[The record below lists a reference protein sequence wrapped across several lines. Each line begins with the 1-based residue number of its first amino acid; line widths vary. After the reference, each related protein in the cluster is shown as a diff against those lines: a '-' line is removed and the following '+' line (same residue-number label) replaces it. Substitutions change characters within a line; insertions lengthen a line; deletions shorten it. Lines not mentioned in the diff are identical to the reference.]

1 MTANT
6 PIETML
12 NNLETLRLPELQACF
27 KQMVG
32 KATRAPNRKF
42 LIRKI
47 REAAAAQQGATEQG
61 ATEEPPALTKAEPS
75 IPPAAAPT
83 APKKAARKGKAKPAA
98 KPETTVKK
106 TRRRKTVSAPVAPPP
121 APEATILNGP
131 LGPITVATHP
141 PKKPTPKKPTPTQ
154 KIKKAPLRVAPRP
167 APAPAPEPA
176 TTDETESNPATTD
189 ESESTTAPPRPDL
202 KALSV
207 DDLRTAY
214 VEEVGRPTKSTD
226 RNYLIWKIGQARK
239 GKVPVGPV
247 SRTRSAAAGERRV
260 LPLRMHE
267 DTIDALDDVWRRH
280 SLSSRMDMFRCAL
293 HQYLTSLDEHEAA
306 ALVR

>member
-1 MTANT
+1 MTAT
-6 PIETML
+6 TSIQTQL
-12 NNLETLRLPELQACF
+12 NNLENLRLPELQACF
-27 KQMVG
+27 KQVVG

-47 REAAAAQQGATEQG
+47 REAAAQQEASSDTSSSQ
-61 ATEEPPALTKAEPS
+61 ASVAAPS
-75 IPPAAAPT
+75 PTIAPEKPAAG
-83 APKKAARKGKAKPAA
+83 KGKASTKSAPA
-98 KPETTVKK
+98 KK
-106 TRRRKTVSAPVAPPP
+106 TRRTKEASAPVAPPP
-121 APEATILNGP
+121 APEPTILTGP

-141 PKKPTPKKPTPTQ
+141 PTKPTPKKPTPTQ

-167 APAPAPEPA
+167 APEPAPEPT
-176 TTDETESNPATTD
+176 TTDEPESNPATTD

-247 SRTRSAAAGERRV
+247 SRTRSDTGGERRV
-260 LPLRMHE
+260 LPLRMHD

-280 SLSSRMDMFRCAL
+280 GLSSRMDMFRCAL
-293 HQYLTSLDEHEAA
+293 HQYLTSLEEHEAA
-306 ALVR
+306 TLVRR